1 MTIDYFVL
9 LKYLTCNKIKH
20 MTSLNNV
27 YNLTTPNMKYDVF
40 IDAYVNNNA
49 DYSICSNL
57 SIMSTRI
64 KNKYLNK
71 NTVFAINDYSGTI
84 YNNNILYTYMSKL
97 KIVQVACGTQ
107 FTIMLENT
115 GNVLAMGDN
124 FRGQLGIGSTT
135 ATVKSPLYVVNTRG
149 TDKLNNIIQVDCG
162 NDFTMFLEKSNN
174 ALGTGRNS
182 DGQLGINTN
191 QDIKL
196 PTYVLTDNIIQIA
209 CGSSFSLFL
218 KNTRNVFS
226 CGRGIDG
233 QLGYNASILSCNI
246 PTYVRYTNSVP
257 ISNIDQ
263 VACGSS
269 FSLFLENEGKVLACG
284 INNNGQLG
292 INDIN
297 NNVLAPVYVKLT
309 ATTYLSNVSQIT
321 AGGNHSIFLLNDGK
335 VLSCGGNAYGQLG
348 NNDNTLSNKILPVS
362 VVKNTNNNVL
372 DNIIQVASKSAHS
385 LFLESSGQVLACGI
399 NNFSQLGIGSTQ
411 NQIIPIYVKNMT
423 YVSNLTNIIQV
434 NASSDNSIFLEN
446 TGKILGCGANASGN
460 LGIGNTNSCNIPIY
474 AIINEHNTFQ
484 GQNYADYYN
493 NPFSNINIVLE
504 TTPYNNTII
513 EYGSNLVSYGHNY
526 LNMYGNTKLLGGVLK
541 IETGAMHSIFLR
553 NDYKVYSCGNN
564 FFGQLGTNNNMK
576 YYQPQLMSG
585 ANNNIIIDISS
596 GAHHNLLL
604 SSDNFVC
611 SCGRNNYG
619 QLGLNDNTNRTSL
632 TKISVSDII
641 NIKCGENH
649 SVFLN
654 YTGNVYAC
662 GLNQY
667 GQLSTSNTINY
678 LIPAQVMSINGT
690 EPIISNIVIRDI
702 ACGKNHTI
710 MLGEDKTVYAVGNNN
725 NNQLGIS
732 YSDLPFSIYPRVCFS
747 YLLNYDLKIYSNA
760 FIDKTYILLIV

>member
-1 MTIDYFVL
+1 
-9 LKYLTCNKIKH
+9 
-20 MTSLNNV
+20 MTSLNNL

-40 IDAYVNNNA
+40 IDANVNNNA

-71 NTVFAINDYSGTI
+71 NTVFAINDYSASI

-97 KIVQVACGTQ
+97 KIVQVSCGRE
-107 FTIMLENT
+107 FTMMLENT

-124 FRGQLGIGSTT
+124 FRGQLGINDTT
-135 ATVKSPLYVVNTRG
+135 ATVTSPIYVVNNSG
-149 TDKLNNIIQVDCG
+149 TNKLNNIIQIACG
-162 NDFTMFLEKSNN
+162 DDYTMFLEKSNN
-174 ALGTGRNS
+174 ALGTGRNF

-191 QDIKL
+191 LDIKL
-196 PTYVLTDNIIQIA
+196 PTYVLADNIIQIA
-209 CGSSFSLFL
+209 CGSSFSMFL
-218 KNTRNVFS
+218 KNTRNVLS
-226 CGRGIDG
+226 CGKGTVG
-233 QLGYNASILSCNI
+233 QLGYNEYISSCNI
-246 PTYVRYTNSVP
+246 PTYVRYDNSVP
-257 ISNIDQ
+257 ISNIVQ
-263 VACGSS
+263 VACGNS
-269 FSLFLENEGKVLACG
+269 FSLFLDNESQVLACG
-284 INNNGQLG
+284 NNNNGQLG
-292 INDIN
+292 INESN
-297 NNVLAPVYVKLT
+297 NNKPAPVYVKLT
-309 ATTYLSNVSQIT
+309 ATTNISNICQIT
-321 AGGNHSIFLLNDGK
+321 AGASHSIFLLNDGK
-335 VLSCGGNAYGQLG
+335 VLACGDNQYGQLG
-348 NNDNTLSNKILPVS
+348 NNDNTFAKKLLPVS
-362 VVKNTNNNVL
+362 VVKDANNNAL
-372 DNIIQVASKSAHS
+372 DNIIQVASKNVHS
-385 LFLESSGQVLACGI
+385 LFLESSGQVLACGG
-399 NNFSQLGIGSTQ
+399 NDNSQLGIGSTQ
-411 NQIIPIYVKNMT
+411 NQLIPTYVKNFT
-423 YVSNLTNIIQV
+423 YAANLINIIQV
-434 NASSDNSIFLEN
+434 NATSFNSVFLEN
-446 TGKILGCGANASGN
+446 TGRSLGCGANVNGQ

-474 AIINEHNTFQ
+474 TIINEHNTFQ
-484 GQNYADYYN
+484 GQNYAYYYN

-513 EYGSNLVSYGHNY
+513 EYGSKLVCYGHNY
-526 LNMYGNTKLLGGVLK
+526 LEMYGNTKLLGGVLK

-564 FFGQLGTNNNMK
+564 FFGQLGTNNNIK

-585 ANNNIIIDISS
+585 TNNNIIVDMSS

-604 SSDNFVC
+604 TSNNSVF

-654 YTGNVYAC
+654 YSGNVYAC

-667 GQLSTSNTINY
+667 GQLSTNNTTNY
-678 LIPAQVMSINGT
+678 LLPTQVVSINGT

-710 MLGEDKTVYAVGNNN
+710 MLGADKTVYAVGNNN

-732 YSDLPFSIYPRVCFS
+732 YSDLPFSIYPRICFS